1 MTDQMRDVDHTHPH
15 TGEAFGFRLQR
26 GTIVADGGEEQRSE
40 PDDETMAD
48 VTHDTEEDEATTRTF
63 ERGTEGRGDTV

>member
-1 MTDQMRDVDHTHPH
+1 MTEMQDVDHTHPH
-15 TGEAFGFRLQR
+15 TQEAFGFRFQR
-26 GTIVADGGEEQRSE
+26 GAVVADGGEDQRGE

-63 ERGTEGRGDTV
+63 ERGTEGRDGTV